1 MPLRRYSNYLGRRAR
16 LDEALL
22 EKFVMS
28 PIGYQYTLRLA
39 PHIDRVLIPRT
50 HGRFSSLGHNRVGM
64 VTTTGAKSGIER
76 TNPVLLIDVGDALL
90 AMGSNYGRPTHPAWS
105 ANLIANP
112 ECEVEYLGP
121 RAPYRARLLEGE
133 ERERTWELILDYS
146 VAYDRYAANCAPREI
161 RVFRLTPLT

>member
-16 LDEALL
+16 LHEALL

-28 PIGYQYTLRLA
+28 PLGYQYTLRLA
-39 PHIDRVLIPRT
+39 PRIDRVLIPRT

-64 VTTTGAKSGIER
+64 MTTTGAKSGIER

-90 AMGSNYGRPTHPAWS
+90 AVASNYGLPTHPAWS
-105 ANLIANP
+105 TNLLANP
-112 ECEVEYLGP
+112 NCEVEYLGP
-121 RAPYRARLLEGE
+121 RAPHRAQHLTGE
-133 ERERTWELILDYS
+133 EREQAWDTIVDYS
-146 VAYDRYAANCAPREI
+146 IAYERYAANCAPRQI

>member
-39 PHIDRVLIPRT
+39 PRIDRLLIPRT

-64 VTTTGAKSGIER
+64 VTSVGAKSGIKR
-76 TNPVLLIDVGDALL
+76 TNPVLQIDLGDSLL
-90 AMGSNYGRPTHPAWS
+90 AIGSNYGRPTHPAWS

-112 ECEVEYLGP
+112 DCEVEYLRP
-121 RAPYRARLLEGE
+121 RAPYRAHHLEGE
-133 ERERTWELILDYS
+133 EREQAWNTIVDYS
-146 VAYDRYAANCAPREI
+146 IAYQRYAANCAPRQI